1 VQVHSADGYVFYVQ
15 DGKVTVLLY
24 VRLCMMK
31 FLCERCTYMHEYR
44 MYFQRVQESVT
55 GAGPCRSNYAGT
67 DIGMPR
73 TNTGES
79 KLVQVQVQVHR
90 NLLTLFKFTLCPS
103 ATLQ

>member
-1 VQVHSADGYVFYVQ
+1 VQAQTCEYLTQVQ
-15 DGKVTVLLY
+15 KG
-24 VRLCMMK
+24 
-31 FLCERCTYMHEYR
+31 
-44 MYFQRVQESVT
+44 VT
-55 GAGPCRSNYAGT
+55 GASKYRSSYVGT

-103 ATLQ
+103 ATLICVMYYQSAYRDRKNKGEM